1 MGNCAQPAAASAA
14 PAARVLVIG
23 SVCSVDSHEW
33 HVMDALRHMGVPAF
47 FFQARLGLGAAR
59 TLNLAINK
67 LASTFLREPEL
78 LYEKRLLSEMR
89 RFQPTIVLVIQ
100 GSQVSPKTVA
110 KLRSVTKALIVCW
123 CQDPLIALGRQF
135 MLGAGYDTVFVKDRH
150 MQDVFSRMIRSTT
163 FRYLPEACNPR
174 VHRSVE
180 LSAEDQVN
188 YGCEI
193 MIAGTLY
200 YYRQEILRQISDF
213 DLRVWGSRPGWL
225 LYRLSGR
232 HQGREVVMEEKAK
245 AMRAARICL
254 NTLNYSEVNA
264 MNCRAFEIAGCGGF
278 QLMSSAPVI
287 AEHFEPGVELVT
299 FDSVEDLLE
308 KIRHYL
314 DNPQQAAEI
323 ALRGQ
328 QRAHREHTY
337 EIRLGEIL
345 RIGSET

>member
-1 MGNCAQPAAASAA
+1 
-14 PAARVLVIG
+14 
-23 SVCSVDSHEW
+23 
-33 HVMDALRHMGVPAF
+33 MDALGHMGLPAV
-47 FFQARLGLGAAR
+47 FFQARLSLGSAR

-67 LASTFLREPEL
+67 LASTVLREPEL
-78 LYEKRLLSEMR
+78 LYEKRLLSEVG
-89 RFQPTIVLVIQ
+89 RFQPTLVLVIQ
-100 GSQVSPKTVA
+100 GNQVSPKTVA
-110 KLRSVTKALIVCW
+110 KLRTVTQAPLVCW
-123 CQDPLIALGRQF
+123 CQDPVIALGRQF
-135 MLGAGYDTVFVKDRH
+135 ILGAGYDTVFVKDRH

-174 VHRSVE
+174 VHRAVDLSVE
-180 LSAEDQVN
+180 DLEK

-225 LYRLSGR
+225 LNRLSSR
-232 HQGREVVMEEKAK
+232 HEGREVVMEEKAK

-254 NTLNYSEVNA
+254 NTLNFSEVNA

-278 QLMSSAPVI
+278 QLISSAPVI
-287 AEHFEPGVELVT
+287 VEHFEPGVELAT
-299 FDSVEDLLE
+299 FDSVDDLLQ

-314 DNPQQAAEI
+314 DNPQQTAEI
-323 ALRGQ
+323 ASRGQ

-337 EIRLGEIL
+337 ECRLAEIL